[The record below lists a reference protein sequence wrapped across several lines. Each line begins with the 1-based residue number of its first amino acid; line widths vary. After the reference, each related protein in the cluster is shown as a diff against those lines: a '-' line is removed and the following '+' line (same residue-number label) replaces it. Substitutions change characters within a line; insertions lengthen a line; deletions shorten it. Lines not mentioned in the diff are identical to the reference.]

1 MHRYWGPMPWLLEFA
16 MILSFALNHILEGFI
31 ILILLTIN
39 AIIGQIQSNNAQ
51 KAVQL
56 LKKELVIKAN
66 VLRDGKWTAISAIEI
81 VPGDILILKLGDI
94 APADV
99 KIISGDLSVDESA
112 LTGESLPRE
121 THPSSIIYSSSMVKR
136 GDARCVVINTGTSTY
151 FGKTTELV
159 KIAKPQ
165 SHQEEV
171 MMAMIKYMMYV
182 GIAALILVSIYAF
195 LLNFG
200 IILILTFVVI
210 FLIGAVPV
218 ALPAVLTIVQA
229 VGAMELVKKGVLVTR
244 LNSIEDAASM
254 DVLCLDKTGTITQ
267 NKLSVSD
274 IIAFSGHEN
283 ESIIQTAAL
292 VSQEETMDII
302 DLAVIDYAKDKG
314 VNFNGYKQ
322 ISYTP
327 FDPAIKRTEA
337 IIEHSGHQFKV
348 IKGATQVVVSL
359 CRGIDEGIL
368 NSVDK
373 AIKDFSKKG
382 YRTMAVAKSGN
393 DDLDNLKLMGL
404 LALIDPPR
412 IDSKI
417 MIDKAKSLGIK
428 PIMLMGDNIAIAKEI
443 ASQVGINGKIIRLTD
458 MEGLN
463 DDEQVS
469 VVGESGFAEIY
480 PEDK

>member
-1 MHRYWGPMPWLLEFA
+1 MHRYWGPMPWLLEFV

-56 LKKELVIKAN
+56 LKKELAIKAN

-200 IILILTFVVI
+200 IILIL
-210 FLIGAVPV
+210 P
-218 ALPAVLTIVQA
+218 
-229 VGAMELVKKGVLVTR
+229 
-244 LNSIEDAASM
+244 
-254 DVLCLDKTGTITQ
+254 
-267 NKLSVSD
+267 
-274 IIAFSGHEN
+274 
-283 ESIIQTAAL
+283 
-292 VSQEETMDII
+292 
-302 DLAVIDYAKDKG
+302 
-314 VNFNGYKQ
+314 
-322 ISYTP
+322 
-327 FDPAIKRTEA
+327 
-337 IIEHSGHQFKV
+337 
-348 IKGATQVVVSL
+348 
-359 CRGIDEGIL
+359 
-368 NSVDK
+368 
-373 AIKDFSKKG
+373 
-382 YRTMAVAKSGN
+382 
-393 DDLDNLKLMGL
+393 L
-404 LALIDPPR
+404 L
-412 IDSKI
+412 
-417 MIDKAKSLGIK
+417 
-428 PIMLMGDNIAIAKEI
+428 
-443 ASQVGINGKIIRLTD
+443 
-458 MEGLN
+458 
-463 DDEQVS
+463 
-469 VVGESGFAEIY
+469 
-480 PEDK
+480 